1 VKTLIA
7 NGTVVT
13 AAEMVVADVLIDG
26 EKIAAVG
33 SGLGEADTVI
43 DATDHLVM
51 PGGIDVHTHME
62 LPFGGTFASDDF
74 ATGTRAAAFGGTTTI
89 VDFAVQGFG
98 QSLAQGLDTWLEKA
112 EPKSHIDFGLHL
124 IVREINPAIL
134 QEMDAMIERGVPSF
148 KLFMAYPG
156 VFMLDDAS
164 IFRAMSRTAENGGLI
179 MLHAEN
185 GGAIDVLVQ
194 RYLAEGKT
202 APINHALTRPSSM
215 EGEATHRAIALAELA
230 EVPVYIVHLSAKE
243 ALDAVREGRDRGVH
257 AYAETCPQYLY
268 LTMEDMGRPGFEGA
282 KFVCSPPLRPR
293 EHQAELWKG
302 LVLDDLQVVSTD
314 HCPFDFKDQ
323 KVLGAND
330 FSAIPNGLPG
340 VEDRYTLLWD
350 GGVATGQITPTR
362 FVELIAT
369 APAKMFGLHPKK
381 GTLSPGADADVVVF
395 DPKKKRVL
403 SASTHHMRVDYSCY
417 EGREVTGSPEVVLQR
432 GRVLVE
438 HGEFRGKP
446 GDGKFLARSAFS
458 SPGVAR

>member
-1 VKTLIA
+1 VKTIIK

-13 AAEMVVADVLIDG
+13 SSEMVAADVLIDD
-26 EKIAAVG
+26 ERIASVG
-33 SGLGEADTVI
+33 SGLGDADVVI
-43 DATDHLVM
+43 DATDRFVM

-62 LPFGGTFASDDF
+62 LPFGGTSASDDF

-98 QSLAQGLDTWLEKA
+98 ETLSQGLDNWLEKA

-124 IVREINPAIL
+124 IVREISEGIL
-134 QEMDAMIERGVPSF
+134 QEMDAMIERGVTSF

-293 EHQAELWKG
+293 EHQAELWRG

-314 HCPFDFKDQ
+314 HCPFDYKDQ
-323 KVLGAND
+323 KILGVND

-350 GGVATGQITPTR
+350 GGVATGQITPMR

-369 APAKMFGLHPKK
+369 APARMFGLHPKK
-381 GTLSPGADADVVVF
+381 GSLSPGSDADIVVF

-438 HGEFRGKP
+438 HGAFHGKP
-446 GDGKFLARSAFS
+446 GDGRFLPRSAFS
-458 SPGVAR
+458 SPGVR

>member
-1 VKTLIA
+1 MRTLIE

-13 AAEMVVADVLIDG
+13 ASEMSRADVLIEG
-26 EKIAAVG
+26 ERILAVG
-33 SGLGEADTVI
+33 TGFGEVDKVI
-43 DATDHLVM
+43 DATRRYVM

-62 LPFGGTFASDDF
+62 LPFGGTCASDDF

-98 QSLAQGLDTWLEKA
+98 ESLSQGLDTWLEKA

-124 IVREINPAIL
+124 IVREINPSIL
-134 QEMDAMIERGVPSF
+134 AEMDAMIDRGVTSF

-202 APINHALTRPSSM
+202 APINHGLTRPSSM

-268 LTMEDMGRPGFEGA
+268 LTLEDMGHGFEGA
-282 KFVCSPPLRPR
+282 KYVCSPPLRPR
-293 EHQAELWKG
+293 AHQAELWKG
-302 LVLDDLQVVSTD
+302 LILDDLQVVSTD

-323 KVLGAND
+323 KILGKDD

-350 GGVATGQITPTR
+350 GGVGTGQITPMR

-369 APAKMFGLHPKK
+369 APAKMFGLDPTK
-381 GTLSPGADADVVVF
+381 GSITPGADADIVVF
-395 DPKKKRVL
+395 DPDKERVI
-403 SASTHHMRVDYSCY
+403 SSKTHHMRVDYSCY
-417 EGREVTGSPEVVLQR
+417 EGRTVTGSPEVVLQR
-432 GRVLVE
+432 GNVLVD
-438 HGEFRGKP
+438 GEEFFGHP
-446 GDGKFLARSAFS
+446 GDGRFLERRRFS
-458 SPGVAR
+458 TPSTRR

>member
-1 VKTLIA
+1 MTTLIK

-26 EKIAAVG
+26 ERIVAIG
-33 SGLGEADTVI
+33 SGFGDAETVI
-43 DATDHLVM
+43 DATDRLVM

-98 QSLAQGLDTWLEKA
+98 ESLSQGLDNWLEKA

-124 IVREINPAIL
+124 IVREISESIL
-134 QEMDAMIERGVPSF
+134 TEMDAMIARGVSSF

-202 APINHALTRPSSM
+202 APINHGLTRPSSM

-230 EVPVYIVHLSAKE
+230 DVPVYIVHLSAKE

-268 LTMEDMGRPGFEGA
+268 LSMEDMGRPGFEGA
-282 KFVCSPPLRPR
+282 KYVCSPPLRPR

-302 LVLDDLQVVSTD
+302 LILDDLQVVSTD
-314 HCPFDFKDQ
+314 HCPFDYKDQ
-323 KVLGAND
+323 KSLGAND

-350 GGVATGQITPTR
+350 GGVATGQISPMR

-369 APAKMFGLHPKK
+369 TPARMFGLHPKK
-381 GTLSPGADADVVVF
+381 GTLSPGSDADVVVF
-395 DPKKKRVL
+395 DPNKKRVL

-417 EGREVTGSPEVVLQR
+417 EGREVTGSPDVVLQR
-432 GRVLVE
+432 GRVLVD
-438 HGEFRGKP
+438 HGVFHGTP

-458 SPGVAR
+458 SPGVA